1 MDSYST
7 NDRVNKLF
15 VIFLIKKLT
24 EIIYK
29 LRNFRIGRR
38 SMDNFMRDT
47 ILYHNVIIIPKTSCV
62 IRILHGF
69 LCH

>member
-7 NDRVNKLF
+7 NDRMNKLF

-47 ILYHNVIIIPKTSCV
+47 ILNHNVIIIPKTSCV
-62 IRILHGF
+62 IRILHGL